1 MRNLT
6 AATLAVCGLLGPVSL
21 LTGCGPKNGALASPP
36 LGVTYKTGDMRN
48 TINGQMGLTTRG
60 PSAGVE
66 GGLGF
71 AGPAEVSCGPD
82 AGVFR
87 LRFRPEGTSAPV
99 LTLRIPEAGPG
110 GDREGDPEHRGGE
123 GPSEEGPEARLLRV
137 EHGRVEELT
146 GAARVSMH
154 SVGHVAGRHAV
165 SGTFT
170 AELDGTTLD
179 GHFARCFYFPG

>member
-6 AATLAVCGLLGPVSL
+6 AAAVAVCGLLGPVSL

-36 LGVTYKTGDMRN
+36 VGVTYKTGDMRD

-60 PSAGVE
+60 PSATVT

-71 AGPAEVSCGPD
+71 DGPAEVSCGPD
-82 AGVFR
+82 ADVFR
-87 LRFRPEGTSAPV
+87 VRFQPEGRSAPV
-99 LTLRIPEAGPG
+99 LTLRIPEAGRG
-110 GDREGDPEHRGGE
+110 GHGEGDSEHRGEE

-146 GAARVSMH
+146 GTARVSVH
-154 SVGHVAGRHAV
+154 SASHVAGRHAV

-170 AELDGTTLD
+170 AELDGTPLE
-179 GHFARCFYFPG
+179 GSFERCFYFSG

>member
-6 AATLAVCGLLGPVSL
+6 ATAVAVCGLLGTVSL

-36 LGVTYKTGDMRN
+36 IGVTYKTGDMRN

-60 PSAGVE
+60 PSARVE

-71 AGPAEVSCGPD
+71 DGPAQVSCGPD
-82 AGVFR
+82 TGVFR
-87 LRFRPEGTSAPV
+87 LRFQPQGSSAPV

-110 GDREGDPEHRGGE
+110 GHGEDDPEHRGEE

-146 GAARVSMH
+146 GTARVSMH
-154 SVGHVAGRHAV
+154 SASHVAGRHAV

-170 AELDGTTLD
+170 ADVDGTTLD
-179 GHFARCFYFPG
+179 GQFARCFYFTG